1 MGKTNIK
8 YGLERKIAQA
18 LGELEA
24 AQKEI
29 SQIQAGLKRLIALR
43 EKVREQQLLLNAA
56 QTILKIEEPNWSGDH
71 IKPMRKGA
79 WSSPFPAGDLGMT
92 ALAVLREAGEWLRA
106 REIAERMLH
115 KIGHDPED
123 KDVLDRTA
131 NSVTT
136 YLKKYEGELVE
147 SRRDYPKEWR
157 VIR

>member
-29 SQIQAGLKRLIALR
+29 NQIQAGLKRLIALR
-43 EKVREQQLLLNAA
+43 EKVREQQALLSAA
-56 QTILKIEEPNWSGDH
+56 ETILKIEEPNWSRDH
-71 IKPMRKGA
+71 IKPMRKGT
-79 WSSPFPAGDLGMT
+79 WSSPFAAGDLGLT
-92 ALAVLREAGEWLRA
+92 ALAVLREAGDWLRA
-106 REIAERMLH
+106 REIAARMLSQ
-115 KIGHDPED
+115 IGHDPDD

-147 SRRDYPKEWR
+147 SRREYPKEWR